1 MAFEIVVAVY
11 TILLSP
17 VQTDEGPV
25 IEVPAGKGVTFIG
38 KFDITLPHPLVP
50 VTETFPEL
58 APNST
63 LIEFVPCPDS
73 IVEPEG
79 TLQV

>member
-1 MAFEIVVAVY
+1 MVVAVY
-11 TILLSP
+11 TILVSP
-17 VQTDEGPV
+17 EQTDAGPL
-25 IEVPAGKGVTFIG
+25 IEVPKGNGVTFIG

-63 LIEFVPCPDS
+63 RIEFVPCPDC
-73 IVEPEG
+73 IVEPVG